1 MSSIINQ
8 DIKGVI
14 YIIGLIVT
22 CFLAIII
29 GNVVPD
35 LGGGSESEGSESEL
49 KNPVCNLIALG
60 DNVTFSKLP
69 LGQTILMYTFFY
81 FVYVIAIHNL
91 ALTNIPTLIFFPI
104 LILADIWWNFNNNC
118 YNFFQ
123 IIVAFIIGGGFGIGW
138 SAIIDSYGQPSMMY
152 YNVGSNANVCS
163 RPSKQLFKCTF
174 GGGATA
180 EAKDKYFGKNVRFFD
195 GPIFYIN
202 KKGKAYQYHDPD
214 IKKAV
219 TNKCNLPDDS
229 IELNI
234 NYYNPDKSHIDI
246 NTWNNGI
253 TYGSA
258 INGDSTIVSSNIDCN
273 TLNN

>member
-35 LGGGSESEGSESEL
+35 LGGGSASEGSEAEL

-81 FVYVIAIHNL
+81 FVYVIAMHNL

-123 IIVAFIIGGGFGIGW
+123 IMVALIIGGGCGVGW

-174 GGGATA
+174 GTSNAPSKAEIVASEFAEIGADILKNPHDNNA
-180 EAKDKYFGKNVRFFD
+180 EDAKIQDATKHYD
-195 GPIFYIN
+195 
-202 KKGKAYQYHDPD
+202 A
-214 IKKAV
+214 
-219 TNKCNLPDDS
+219 LS
-229 IELNI
+229 
-234 NYYNPDKSHIDI
+234 
-246 NTWNNGI
+246 
-253 TYGSA
+253 
-258 INGDSTIVSSNIDCN
+258 
-273 TLNN
+273 